1 MQINARTREQLGK
14 KAKNVRKE
22 RKIPAVVFGPEMD
35 SIPLAVDYKVFVDTY
50 RKAGETTLL
59 DLVIDESKDSVKV
72 LVKDIQLDPV
82 TSEAIHIGFFK
93 VNLKEKTQVDIPV
106 VLLGEESIPLI
117 KSGEGLLLS
126 QLTEITVE
134 CLPSDIPHQF
144 EVDVSSLI
152 EIGDTITIADLK
164 YDSSKVELVDRNP
177 EDIIVALDYAVMEE
191 VEEEAV
197 VTEEELIAG
206 VDATKEKD
214 EEADGDVDAEEVPSE
229 GEKPA
234 K

>member
-1 MQINARTREQLGK
+1 
-14 KAKNVRKE
+14 
-22 RKIPAVVFGPEMD
+22 
-35 SIPLAVDYKVFVDTY
+35 VDTY

-59 DLVIDESKDSVKV
+59 DLVIDEAKDSFKV

-82 TSEAIHIGFFK
+82 TSEATHIGFFK
-93 VNLKEKTQVDIPV
+93 VNLKEKTQVDVPV
-106 VLLGEESIPLI
+106 ILLREESIPLI

-134 CLPSDIPHQF
+134 CLPLDIPHQF
-144 EVDVSSLI
+144 EVDVSGLM
-152 EIGDTITIADLK
+152 EIGDTFTIAALK
-164 YDSSKVELVDRNP
+164 YDSSKIALVDHNP

-191 VEEEAV
+191 VEEETV

-214 EEADGDVDAEEVPSE
+214 EEADGDAGAEEAPSE
-229 GEKPA
+229 GEKTA